1 MHADEVQEVS
11 HSLNLMQPQHPWLKK
26 SLEKLEK
33 LPQIQTTATV
43 EPIQVDN
50 AIADGLLTIYTSQ
63 NKLEYVVEI
72 KSHLTYET
80 LDATVNYI
88 KYLKQRLSSDRR
100 PLLVTDV
107 LSSALVN
114 ELVEQNIEFLDTT
127 GNIYLNNS
135 SIYIFINN
143 SFFSKKSSSTPKI
156 NSKVLQVV
164 YSLLQEPRILK
175 SLPIDISKLTGMDLS
190 TVEESLENLY
200 ELNYLQRQPGGK
212 YRITNYVKL
221 LERWEMGY
229 LENLRPELIID
240 TFSPIGNNHFSD
252 ISQQITDIARTERF
266 LIGGEFAAAILTG
279 YLKPV
284 STVLHISERENY
296 RAIITQLRLK
306 PHPEGSVTLLKQ
318 FGTKNQSQNGRYQ
331 YIVDPL
337 LIHAELALHSDERLK
352 ETARRIYNQYITTKQ
367 QIAEMEDYK
376 HSMIL

>member
-1 MHADEVQEVS
+1 
-11 HSLNLMQPQHPWLKK
+11 MQPKHPWLQK
-26 SLEKLEK
+26 SLKKLEE

-43 EPIQVDN
+43 EPFLVDN
-50 AIADGLLTIYTSQ
+50 ALADAFLTIYTPQ
-63 NKLEYVVEI
+63 NKLEYIVEI

-80 LDATVNYI
+80 LDITINYI
-88 KYLKQRLSSDRR
+88 NHIKQKLSNGQR
-100 PLLVTDV
+100 PLLITDV

-156 NSKVLQVV
+156 TSRTLQFV

-175 SLPIDISKLTGMDLS
+175 SLPIDIAEFTGMDLS

-200 ELNYLQRQPGGK
+200 ELNYLQRQLGGK
-212 YRITNYVKL
+212 YRIANYIKL

-229 LENLRPELIID
+229 LENLRPELLID
-240 TFSPIGNNHFSD
+240 TFSPIGNRHFSD
-252 ISQQITDIARTERF
+252 ISQQITDVAKSEQF

-284 STVLHISERENY
+284 STVLYISEQANH
-296 RAIITQLRLK
+296 RASATKLRLK
-306 PHPEGSVTLLKQ
+306 PHPEGSITMLKQ
-318 FGTKNQSQNGRYQ
+318 FGTKNQYKDNQ
-331 YIVDPL
+331 YDYIADPL
-337 LIHAELALHSDERLK
+337 LIHAELALHPDERLK
-352 ETARRIYNQYITTKQ
+352 ETARRIYNQYIVTRQ
-367 QIAEMEDYK
+367 QIAALEDYEQPTNHLGLTNK
-376 HSMIL
+376 TNSHRP